1 MAINLKQGDEF
12 ALPVK
17 ITVNGEALPVSE
29 VERVEFTL
37 GGVRKL
43 WPEDA
48 EFDDESGEFRVRFA
62 QEDTFTL
69 PEDDGVQ
76 FDVRVKFHGGAVIGV
91 LRMPVLI
98 SSDALSEQV
107 I

>member
-1 MAINLKQGDEF
+1 MAIKLKQGDEF

-17 ITVNGEALPVSE
+17 IAVNGAPLPVSE
-29 VERVEFTL
+29 AERVEFIL

-48 EFDDESGEFRVRFA
+48 EYDAGSGEFRVRFT

-69 PEDDGVQ
+69 PEDDGVLL
-76 FDVRVKFHGGAVIGV
+76 DVRVKFRGGAVIGV
-91 LRMPVLI
+91 WRMPVLLTA
-98 SSDALSEQV
+98 DALSEKV